1 MEVEF
6 RHLQERAPTSL
17 YGVVALVELV
27 TVLALIL
34 RLFFLAENS
43 FWYDEILSVRRAQLD
58 WGAFWDLVSGV
69 PPMALYYVL
78 LRFWLGLGE
87 SDFLIR
93 FLSVIP
99 AVATIPVIYLLGSRL
114 FGFRV
119 GLIGAVLLAVNAFH
133 IQYSQEVRSYSL
145 LLFFVTLSSLFFVRG
160 IERPSWGNWAGYV
173 LASALAFYSHHFAA
187 LALLAH
193 AASLPFLSF
202 QHIPWKKLIASEV
215 VIGLVLFWPLGFN
228 TVLEFN
234 QILGWG
240 FTPEA
245 DLSSSLNWRPEFS
258 AIDIYRF
265 AVDITGNGGI
275 LLLLA
280 YLVPLVFACVM
291 AVNTWFSSRGTY
303 EGWKYAFLLSLLFLP
318 VLITILFSVLVTPAF
333 ISRYLIII
341 LTPLVLLTGTGILQI
356 FQLKPM
362 RLPVIA
368 VVATVAVLA
377 FSAKGTYAYYTEYE
391 KQDWR
396 GVAEFVASEWQ
407 PGDGMLFYTP
417 WMDNVLEYYIKEFR
431 VEPSEM
437 RSVVPK
443 RGWTD
448 LTRPSDTGPTQE
460 AIAEYLPDDYDR
472 IWLVLGHTNPPWRQS
487 ISHEV
492 QAALREEYPNS
503 LPIQF
508 SEVKLVLFSREE
520 IVNLSGRYSH
530 AGCETAGRDFA
541 GKPQH
546 GILMNEPTLTEGR
559 LGEALEF
566 DGKKDYVLVGDVHGF
581 EDNSPFTVSMWAKD
595 DGSSGVYGRLISK
608 EKSAS
613 PREGW
618 LIFRY
623 KNSDRY
629 GFERWEGGARDN
641 VNLPYTSGQWNH
653 IAFTFDGAHMRGY
666 LNGVSV
672 AEPTESSKSV
682 HSTFAPMV
690 IGARSDGEHDFYQGT
705 LDEIRIYSR
714 ALSSE
719 EIADLAQAADPSQEA
734 ESGLVSH
741 WKFDEVGDDTATG
754 CSSEDGPSMVEFQEP
769 VSPQPTTGPASGNP
783 MPDPEVTPAPTFAPN
798 PDPEPTPA
806 PTAIPTLVPASTT
819 AATSTPTPSPTAT
832 PVPSPTPTSTP
843 VPTVAPTP
851 VPDTLAD
858 EEPSESPGGVAFYH
872 NSPFTYVTDTSNDRV
887 QVFNTGGV
895 RVNQWGGPGSGKG
908 QFNGP
913 SGIAINH
920 DNGFVYIADTGNH
933 RVQMFDTAGRFIA
946 QWGEEGDGAGQ
957 FNSPSGI
964 AINPDS
970 GFVYVADTGNDRVQ
984 VFNASGRFVTQWG
997 SSGGG
1002 NGEFRGPTGIAF
1014 NPLDGK
1020 VYVADSGNN
1029 RIQVFLSVGG
1039 YDYKWGRKGSE
1050 KGRFLSPG
1058 AVLVHPVSGSVYV
1071 ADSGNHRIQV
1081 FDRSG
1086 YYSFEWGGEG
1096 GSQGQFQHPVG
1107 LSADPESG
1115 RIYVADTGNQR
1126 VQVFSQ
1132 GGTFAFGWSP

>member
-1 MEVEF
+1 MEGVLS
-6 RHLQERAPTSL
+6 HLPGRAPTSL
-17 YGVVALVELV
+17 YIVIVLVE
-27 TVLALIL
+27 ALLL
-34 RLFFLAENS
+34 RLIFLAENS

-58 WGAFWDLVSGV
+58 WQAFWDLIKGL
-69 PPMALYYVL
+69 PPMTLYYVL
-78 LRFWLGLGE
+78 LRFWLVLGD
-87 SDFLIR
+87 SDFMIR

-114 FGFRV
+114 FGVRV
-119 GLIGAVLLAVNAFH
+119 GLLGAILLTINAFH

-145 LLFFVTLSSLFFVRG
+145 LMFFVTLSSLFFVRG

-228 TVLEFN
+228 TILEFN

-245 DLSSSLNWRPEFS
+245 DLSPTLNWRPEFS
-258 AIDIYRF
+258 PIEIYRF
-265 AVDITGNGGI
+265 AVDITGNGGN
-275 LLLLA
+275 LLVVA
-280 YLVPLVFACVM
+280 YLVPLLFACVV
-291 AVNTWFSSRGTY
+291 AVNTWFSARGTY
-303 EGWKYAFLLSLLFLP
+303 EGWKYAFLLSWLLLP
-318 VLITILFSVLVTPAF
+318 VLITILFSILVTPAF
-333 ISRYLIII
+333 ISRYLIIV
-341 LTPLVLLTGTGILQI
+341 LTPLVLLTGAGISQI
-356 FQLKPM
+356 FQLRPM
-362 RLPVIA
+362 RLPLIA
-368 VVATVAVLA
+368 VVAVVAVLA
-377 FSAKGTYAYYTEYE
+377 FSARGTYAYYTDYE

-396 GVAEFVASEWQ
+396 GVARFVASEWQ
-407 PGDGMLFYTP
+407 PGDGMLFYVP

-431 VEPSEM
+431 VEPLEM
-437 RSVVPK
+437 RSVVSK

-448 LTRPSDTGPTQE
+448 VTRPSDTGPTQE
-460 AIAEYLPDDYDR
+460 AIVEYLPEDYDR

-487 ISHEV
+487 ISHEI
-492 QAALREEYPNS
+492 QAALGDKYPNS

-520 IVNLSGRYSH
+520 IVNLSGPYNHS
-530 AGCETAGRDFA
+530 GCGTAGRDFA
-541 GKPQH
+541 VQPQH
-546 GILMNEPTLTEGR
+546 GILMNEPTQTGGQ

-566 DGKKDYVLVGDVHGF
+566 DGKRDYVLMGDVHGF
-581 EDNSPFTVSMWAKD
+581 EGNSPFTVSMWAKN

-608 EKSAS
+608 EKSIS

-629 GFERWEGGARDN
+629 GFERWEGGAQDN
-641 VNLPYTSGQWNH
+641 VNFPYTSGQWNH
-653 IAFTFDGAHMRGY
+653 IAFTFDGTHMRGY
-666 LNGVSV
+666 LNGEPV

-682 HSTFAPMV
+682 QPTFDPLV

-705 LDEIRIYSR
+705 LDDIRIYSR

-719 EIADLAQAADPSQEA
+719 EIADVAQAADRAQEA
-734 ESGLVSH
+734 ESGLASY
-741 WKFDEVGDDTATG
+741 WKFDDVSDDVATG
-754 CSSEDGPSMVEFQEP
+754 CGGEVGPSIVQVPEP
-769 VSPQPTTGPASGNP
+769 VSPQPTTGSAYGNP
-783 MPDPEVTPAPTFAPN
+783 TPEPEVTPAPTYAPN
-798 PDPEPTPA
+798 VDPDHTPVV
-806 PTAIPTLVPASTT
+806 TATPTLAPE
-819 AATSTPTPSPTAT
+819 TPTPIPSSAAT

-843 VPTVAPTP
+843 VPTVEPTP
-851 VPDTLAD
+851 VPETPAD
-858 EEPSESPGGVAFYH
+858 EEPVESPGGVAFYH
-872 NSPFTYVTDTSNDRV
+872 NSPFTYVTDTRNDRV

-895 RVNQWGGPGSGKG
+895 LVNQWGGPGSGEG
-908 QFNGP
+908 QFNQP

-920 DNGFVYIADTGNH
+920 DNGFFYIADTGNH

-946 QWGEEGDGAGQ
+946 QWGGEGDGQGQ

-970 GFVYVADTGNDRVQ
+970 GFVYVADTGNNRVQ
-984 VFNASGRFVTQWG
+984 VFNASGGFVTQWG
-997 SSGGG
+997 SAGSG
-1002 NGEFRGPTGIAF
+1002 NGEFRGPSGIAF

-1020 VYVADSGNN
+1020 VYVADAGNN
-1029 RIQVFLSVGG
+1029 RIQVFLSVGA
-1039 YDYKWGRKGSE
+1039 YEYKWGRKGSE

-1058 AVLVHPVSGSVYV
+1058 AILVHPVSGSVYI

-1096 GSQGQFQHPVG
+1096 SAQGEFRYPVG
-1107 LSADPESG
+1107 LSAEPGSG
-1115 RIYVADTGNQR
+1115 RIYVADSGNQR

-1132 GGTFAFGWSP
+1132 GGTFAFGWRP